1 MKDGEIMEVSSIN
14 DDGSY
19 NKEFYGLLSEG
30 KLTGITQ
37 RFDFEYDISILE
49 GLLLIK
55 RKENINEQI

>member
-1 MKDGEIMEVSSIN
+1 MEVSSIN

-49 GLLLIK
+49 GLLK
-55 RKENINEQI
+55 ERKI